1 MISIQNTWEGE
12 GRKCPKK
19 HYCQP
24 KKIGPKSTF
33 VKAFP
38 QMKLTGPMCHCYI
51 QIYLLLA
58 PTHHHNKTIPHIQF
72 ALSNIL
78 LSSRLPKDLF
88 SQCKCK
94 SSHSRLTL
102 KPVWFERKVVYSVLF
117 SVFFLYEIHHLK
129 IRLVLYLYLV
139 FIFSIKKIFEYKN

>member
-78 LSSRLPKDLF
+78 LSSRRPKDLC

-102 KPVWFERKVVYSVLF
+102 KPVWFERKVVQSVLF
-117 SVFFLYEIHHLK
+117 SVFFFNEIYHLK
-129 IRLVLYLYLV
+129 ICLVLYLYLV
-139 FIFSIKKIFEYKN
+139 FIFSIKKKI